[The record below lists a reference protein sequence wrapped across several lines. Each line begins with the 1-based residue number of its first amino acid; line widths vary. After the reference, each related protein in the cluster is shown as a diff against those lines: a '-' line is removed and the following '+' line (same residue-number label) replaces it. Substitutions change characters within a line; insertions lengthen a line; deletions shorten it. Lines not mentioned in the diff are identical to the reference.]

1 MSAGHRGLPAHTRS
15 LALLLPP
22 LLAGLLLT
30 AAPAAAAPVDPGS
43 RSAESS
49 AVVGLT
55 DQPVLV
61 PADLQLLGTSDA
73 PEAVQVTIAVS
84 AAGVP
89 ASAGTVSVSE
99 NGSLLLADL
108 PVIDGAAAYRASD
121 VSPGEHVY
129 TVAYSGAD
137 GIAAASGTVAVTVRG
152 RAAATLTVTPT
163 SPADGTVSLQ
173 IQVAAAAAGEPT
185 VGGTVEVREDGALL
199 AGDLVLQDGSA
210 RYEATDVTPGPHT
223 YAVSYLGTDRIAP
236 ATSTVSITVSAQA
249 TLSVVPSSPT
259 IGKLTLRI
267 SVSASGTPVTVGT
280 VTIKEGSKTVASALA
295 VKGGQASWSPTGLK
309 PGSRHTYAVT
319 YSGAGAVKAA
329 SATVTATVQDLASPR
344 FSVGSTST
352 AVGRLVLR
360 VGVSALGKPASGGTV
375 TVKEGRT
382 TVKAKIKVSR
392 GLAVWS
398 ARGLKSGKHTYA
410 ISFSGTATV
419 KRGSARTVA
428 TVKAKAKPTVTLSAS
443 SPAPQKVSVKIAVA
457 ASGQSS
463 LGGSVGIKEGRKRV
477 KAKIL
482 VKRGK
487 ASWSASKVTAGRH
500 TYTVTYS
507 GTSQVTGRSAK
518 VSVSVKKP
526 VVVKAYKNCT
536 ALNAAYPHGVG
547 RVGASD
553 KVSGST
559 KPVTDFIVS
568 TALYNANTKSDRD
581 KDGVACEKR

>member
-15 LALLLPP
+15 LALLLPS

-30 AAPAAAAPVDPGS
+30 AAPAAAAPVDPTS
-43 RSAESS
+43 RSVGSS
-49 AVVGLT
+49 SVVGLT
-55 DQPVLV
+55 DEPVLV

-73 PEAVQVTIAVS
+73 PGAVQVAIAVS

-99 NGSLLLADL
+99 NGALLLADI
-108 PVIDGAAAYRASD
+108 PVVDGAAAYRATD

-129 TVAYSGAD
+129 TVAYSDAD
-137 GIAAASGTVAVTVRG
+137 GIASASGTVAVTVRG

-163 SPADGTVSLQ
+163 SPADGTVRLQ
-173 IQVAAAAAGEPT
+173 IQVAAAAEPT
-185 VGGTVEVREDGALL
+185 VGGAVEVREDGALL
-199 AGDLVLQDGSA
+199 AGDLVLQDGLA
-210 RYEATDVTPGPHT
+210 GYEATDVTPGPHS
-223 YAVSYLGTDRIAP
+223 YVVSYSGTDRIAP

-249 TLSVVPSSPT
+249 TLSVVTTSPT

-280 VTIKEGSKTVASALA
+280 VTIKEGTKSVASAVP

-309 PGSRHTYAVT
+309 PGSRHTYAVR

-352 AVGRLVLR
+352 SVGTLVLR
-360 VGVSALGKPASGGTV
+360 IGVSALGKPASGGTA

-398 ARGLKSGKHTYA
+398 TRGLKSGKHTYA

-419 KRGSARTVA
+419 KRGSASAVA

-457 ASGQSS
+457 ASGQGS
-463 LGGSVGIKEGRKRV
+463 LGGSVGIKEGRKAV

-487 ASWSASKVTAGRH
+487 ASWSASKAKPGRH

-518 VSVSVKKP
+518 VSVTVKKP

-536 ALNAAYPHGVG
+536 ALNADHRHGVG

-559 KPVTDFIVS
+559 EPVTDFIVS
-568 TALYNANTKSDRD
+568 TPLYNANTKRDGD
-581 KDGVACEKR
+581 KDGVACEKQ